1 MLLTYASVALKDTLP
16 AVLKS
21 YVLKKKN
28 DVVVFVRNLMDNVL
42 YQDAYDALS
51 EKVDKTLRV
60 VSIFDCLIFVFIYI
74 SKMAGLCSPLLCD
87 LCNTHAILE
96 MYIKTNIRQ
105 SNMLI
110 R

>member
-16 AVLKS
+16 TILKS

-42 YQDAYDALS
+42 YQDAYDVLS

-60 VSIFDCLIFVFIYI
+60 VSRIRDVLKKMQEKQKISLDSFWILQIVMCSENWIIF
-74 SKMAGLCSPLLCD
+74 
-87 LCNTHAILE
+87 
-96 MYIKTNIRQ
+96 
-105 SNMLI
+105 
-110 R
+110 